1 MTRLHRLQPL
11 FVEEIPTNL
20 DEGKL
25 YISIPYDTITHL
37 CACGCG
43 CEVVTPLH
51 PAQWRLT
58 YDGEAAS
65 LFPSVGSWG
74 LPCRSHY
81 IVRDNQVLWARTWS
95 DDEVR
100 AVRESDCL
108 AIEEHYLADE
118 RPGAANGPED
128 QPQAERQTLLQRLW
142 RRFSSG
148 TRG

>member
-1 MTRLHRLQPL
+1 LHRLQPL
-11 FVEEIPTNL
+11 FVEEIPTSL
-20 DEGKL
+20 DEGTL
-25 YISIPYDTITHL
+25 YVSIPYDTVTHL

-58 YDGEAAS
+58 YDGETAS

-95 DDEVR
+95 IDEVR
-100 AVRESDCL
+100 AVRETDRV
-108 AIEEHYLADE
+108 AIEQHYLADE
-118 RPGAANGPED
+118 QPGATDWRGD
-128 QPQAERQTLLQRLW
+128 QPEAARPSLLQRL
-142 RRFSSG
+142 RRFLAG
-148 TRG
+148 TRI